1 MAFLQPDKYFSR
13 ITRVDIQRD
22 LLSCGLRFVLLDID
36 NTILTRD
43 TREVPADVSAWLA
56 AAQAAGVEFCLVSNN
71 WHETPFRVAK
81 QLSLPLV
88 AKAMKPLPK
97 GFSQALDKLGAA
109 RVQAVAIG
117 DQLSTDI
124 VGAHAAGMK
133 GYLVQPLVEQDLAHT
148 VVIRKIEN
156 RIIRNHPLDD

>member
-13 ITRVDIQRD
+13 ITRVNVQRD

-36 NTILTRD
+36 NTVLTRD
-43 TREVPADVSAWLA
+43 TREIPADVSEWLA
-56 AAQAAGVEFCLVSNN
+56 VAQSAGVQMCLLSNN

-88 AKAMKPLPK
+88 AKAMKPLSK
-97 GFSQALDKLGAA
+97 GFSQALAKLGAK
-109 RVQAVAIG
+109 RNETVAIG

-124 VGAHAAGMK
+124 LGAHMAGVK

-156 RIIRNHPLDD
+156 MIIRNHPRDD